1 MLHFFKFPE
10 ADTDCVEYFA
20 GGAQV
25 TKNMQS
31 RGKSCFAYDIKYDA
45 VMQDMCSPIGFLLA
59 MVLARRV
66 KPKAGLIWLGTVC
79 SSWVWIAKAS
89 TARTFAQPRGDDTLL
104 SVREGN
110 IQAARSAL
118 IMVWCYVRSI
128 VYVLEQPHSSVL
140 FNHPSMSWM
149 ANKANSLDKMFHI
162 VSTYMGAFAADTP
175 KQTILASN
183 SSFTQNLVRVHPGR
197 MSVASKT
204 ARVSSVRSDGRRMI
218 TGGGKILKDT
228 QTYTAQFGDAVASS
242 FVQHGYSGFFDE
254 LVDVET
260 SLQTLTEYVSKNNA
274 WDDAELEMVA
284 AVLTDAATRDRL
296 LQASLYMC
304 GHTTTG

>member
-25 TKNMQS
+25 TKNMRS
-31 RGKSCFAYDIKYDA
+31 RGKSCFAYDIKYDG

-149 ANKANSLDKMFHI
+149 ANKANSLNKMFHI

-183 SSFTQNLVRVHPGR
+183 SSFTQNLVRAHPGR
-197 MSVASKT
+197 SKTGASKT

-260 SLQTLTEYVSKNNA
+260 SLPTLTEYVSKNNA

-284 AVLTDAATRDRL
+284 AALTDAATRDRL
-296 LQASLYMC
+296 R
-304 GHTTTG
+304 